1 MSGFPQDL
9 LHSIEHVIG
18 EGAVQLFH
26 HFITNR
32 GPGEMVRIDIPQG
45 NLIPQL
51 SRHGRPGMSAHIRV
65 DRGPRP
71 GESRGDSRGF
81 EPLLTLDRWAEEVK
95 TFHGRYEHNRAT
107 KLASHIA
114 LALLPAAIEAY
125 KETKAEEERQ
135 ATKRREAEAKA
146 EEEAKRLRE
155 EQEEQERQETE
166 KQRVEQERLAAEA
179 KEAEEATA
187 QAQRLDTDTEMA
199 EVPEPSN
206 DEDVETTSG
215 AEPEVQ
221 PEASTSSAVERITV
235 MIHGNPVDITDTGID
250 PTFLEALPDDMRE
263 EVLNQHIRDQ
273 RAARVERPADSHISP
288 EFLEALPPELR
299 AELIQQ
305 ENVERARRTAE
316 TAPTAPTAIPPIPSD
331 MDAAD
336 FIASLDPQLRQ
347 VVLMDSDDMFIQNLP
362 PHMLA
367 EAGIYREMQ
376 QPGRVRAP
384 PAAIGA
390 LRGQPQAPLQVNK
403 PAGPRDAIQLLD
415 KHAIAVLVRLLFF
428 PQVLRKNI
436 LSKVLVNLSEN
447 ARTRTDIFNL
457 LLSILQDG
465 TGDLSAIDKSFAAMS
480 FRNSKP
486 TGQVA
491 PRPAGKAPL
500 SQPDVVPELVAQ
512 RCLDALAFVTGS
524 NEASSVFFLT
534 EQDVPAGLR
543 RTTSKKG
550 KGKEKQSTQTYYP
563 IVLLL
568 GQLDRQALLRTSTL
582 MEAIVG
588 LLALVTKPLASLK
601 DAKEKDS
608 VPAPSTAVA
617 ASSAPAQSTPQVE
630 SITPAAPTSSQAENT
645 GEALATCGSEL
656 Y

>member
-1 MSGFPQDL
+1 MSAFPQDL

-32 GPGEMVRIDIPQG
+32 GPTEMVRIDIPPG

-51 SRHGRPGMSAHIRV
+51 SRHGRPGISAHIRV

-71 GESRGDSRGF
+71 GEARGDSRGF

-95 TFHGRYEHNRAT
+95 TFHGRYEHSRTT
-107 KLASHIA
+107 KLANHLA
-114 LALLPAAIEAY
+114 LALLPVAIEAY
-125 KETKAEEERQ
+125 KEAKAEEERQ
-135 ATKRREAEAKA
+135 AVKRREAEVKA
-146 EEEAKRLRE
+146 EEEAKRAREERE
-155 EQEEQERQETE
+155 EQERLEAGRVRQEQERI
-166 KQRVEQERLAAEA
+166 AAEA
-179 KEAEEATA
+179 KEAEETRA
-187 QAQRLDTDTEMA
+187 QQPDADTEMA
-199 EVPEPSN
+199 EISEPTAA
-206 DEDVETTSG
+206 EGEEALHT
-215 AEPEVQ
+215 AEPEGE
-221 PEASTSSAVERITV
+221 PEASTSAAPERMTV
-235 MIHGNPVDITDTGID
+235 LIHGNPVDITDTGID

-288 EFLEALPPELR
+288 EFLDALPPELR
-299 AELIQQ
+299 AEIIQQ
-305 ENVERARRTAE
+305 ENIERVRRNAEQATA
-316 TAPTAPTAIPPIPSD
+316 AQPNVPPVPSD

-367 EAGIYREMQ
+367 EAGIYREMRQ
-376 QPGRVRAP
+376 SNRPQP
-384 PAAIGA
+384 PAAVGVP
-390 LRGQPQAPLQVNK
+390 RGQSHTPIQANK
-403 PAGPRDAIQLLD
+403 PAAPRDAIQLLD

-447 ARTRTDIFNL
+447 SKTRTDIFNL

-486 TGQVA
+486 ASPVT
-491 PRPAGKAPL
+491 PRPAGKAAL

-534 EQDVPAGLR
+534 EQEVPAGLR
-543 RTTSKKG
+543 RTASKKG
-550 KGKEKQSTQTYYP
+550 KGKERQATQTYYP

-568 GQLDRQALLRTSTL
+568 GQLDRQALLRTPTL

-588 LLALVTKPLASLK
+588 LLALITKPLVSLK
-601 DAKEKDS
+601 DTKEKES
-608 VPAPSTAVA
+608 PPAEGSTTPAT
-617 ASSAPAQSTPQVE
+617 STSTLTQAPLQAEPV
-630 SITPAAPTSSQAENT
+630 PAAPVAPQTENA
-645 GEALATCGSEL
+645 GKIIQLVGL
-656 Y
+656 LHD